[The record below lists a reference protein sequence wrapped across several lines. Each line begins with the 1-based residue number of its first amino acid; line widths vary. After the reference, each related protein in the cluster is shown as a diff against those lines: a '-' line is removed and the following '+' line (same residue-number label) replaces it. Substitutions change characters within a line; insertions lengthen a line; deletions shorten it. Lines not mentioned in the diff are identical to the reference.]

1 MDTGYP
7 IFSYIAVSLLW
18 LCIPI
23 SGKWRDVVGF
33 LQESEDSFPSNR
45 GLSHPRVIKRA
56 EDDLR
61 VVRLESPAHTGG
73 GSSAECSHAG
83 LSPRALDVV
92 TPVQR
97 LPVGAFAM
105 AGARDGGCSNGSL
118 G

>member
-45 GLSHPRVIKRA
+45 GLSHPRVIR
-56 EDDLR
+56 EQRTTCVWSDW
-61 VVRLESPAHTGG
+61 
-73 GSSAECSHAG
+73 
-83 LSPRALDVV
+83 SPRHILGEA
-92 TPVQR
+92 VQ
-97 LPVGAFAM
+97 LNAAM
-105 AGARDGGCSNGSL
+105 QVCIQGL
-118 G
+118 WMW